1 MSWDVEKQ
9 LEELYAE
16 FQEEKRRDEEDWI
29 KWEQEE
35 QLYWKKQQEKDQR
48 RLKKEKERLKKIE
61 EKLKQDKLRHE
72 RRKQEKLKQ
81 KKKIQKQEKK
91 RAEERIAWEKQEL
104 ERWKKEE
111 IKRQEDDRRRIE
123 QMKQSKA
130 DERMKTF
137 EELKQWKLECDERF
151 KFTTTENR
159 LPHIINEDQK
169 KQINKDHYEQKG
181 YDSKQNTENSEEI
194 TLNQITADVKKEV
207 IQEKHETKTDKNTE
221 NDNILEMMKELHRKW
236 KVPAEYYERCGVDI
250 NYKCLRKPAENRSE
264 ESLTD
269 NEEYEISYP
278 KSDDGSILRSTD
290 VQTGKAVH
298 KESTGLKHFENST
311 EIKKCTLAIIETDTE
326 SEKKHEEDDNP
337 IMNTN
342 KQINAERN
350 NNAECEMRA
359 LMIDEQANQK
369 PVKNESQ
376 ENQITSDKE
385 YKITEGKTNDA
396 YICRV
401 TEKQIEWTE
410 NDDDKTQ
417 DGLKLKTGKSD
428 GSISTEEIESIY
440 RETTSEEQVTVVK
453 GTKMH
458 RLSKHKIQHNVKTKT
473 KHMRIHCKMKPK
485 QNIPN
490 LRERDEVTKEIWINE
505 AVEAHLFISY
515 KELLQGTK

>member
-16 FQEEKRRDEEDWI
+16 WQEEKRRDEENWI

-35 QLYWKKQQEKDQR
+35 QLYWIRQQEKDQR
-48 RLKKEKERLKKIE
+48 RLVKEKERLKKIE

-81 KKKIQKQEKK
+81 KKKIQEQEKK
-91 RAEERIAWEKQEL
+91 RAEERIAWEKQEQ

-111 IKRQEDDRRRIE
+111 IKRQEDDRRKRE

-130 DERMKTF
+130 DARMKTI
-137 EELKQWKLECDERF
+137 EELKQWKLECDKRF
-151 KFTTTENR
+151 KLTTTENR

-221 NDNILEMMKELHRKW
+221 NDNILEMMRELHRKW

-298 KESTGLKHFENST
+298 KESTGLKQFENST
-311 EIKKCTLAIIETDTE
+311 EIKKCTLAIIVSDTE
-326 SEKKHEEDDNP
+326 SEKKHDEDDNQ

-342 KQINAERN
+342 KQINEERN

-359 LMIDEQANQK
+359 SIIDEQSNQK

-376 ENQITSDKE
+376 ENEINSDKGH
-385 YKITEGKTNDA
+385 KITEGKTNDA

-410 NDDDKTQ
+410 NDDEKTQ

-428 GSISTEEIESIY
+428 GSISTEEIESNCK
-440 RETTSEEQVTVVK
+440 ETTSEEQVTVVK

-458 RLSKHKIQHNVKTKT
+458 RLAKHKIQHKVKTNT
-473 KHMRIHCKMKPK
+473 KHMTIHCKMKSK

-490 LRERDEVTKEIWINE
+490 HTERDEVAKEIWINE

-515 KELLQGTK
+515 KKLLQGTK